1 VQPTDTS
8 LNPDL
13 LKTIRTTIH
22 QSFAQAGQTVP
33 PENIRQLRQRTR
45 TVTYPDAPLAHVSL
59 ILVFIDPVLSDGKLK
74 INPHVGLV
82 KAVQLGGDAPW
93 VIDHY
98 TVQGARGLAVAR
110 AGLLEPNRIL
120 AYGVYSTLPGA
131 RKAVLKIAD
140 VDIDSDNFIEGSAV
154 VMATLPPTVTRAEV
168 WLLDENGKDFA
179 RYVLRTK

>member
-1 VQPTDTS
+1 MQPTDTS

-13 LKTIRTTIH
+13 LEAIRTKIH

-33 PENIRQLRQRTR
+33 PENVRLLRQRTM
-45 TVTYPDAPLAHVSL
+45 TVTYPDAPVAHESV

-74 INPHVGLV
+74 TNPHVGLA

-110 AGLLEPNRIL
+110 AGLLEPDRIL

-140 VDIDSDNFIEGSAV
+140 VDIDSDDFTDGSAI
-154 VMATLPPTVTRAEV
+154 VMATLPPTATRAEV
-168 WLLDENGKDFA
+168 WLLDDNGKDFA
-179 RYVLRTK
+179 RYVLPTK